1 MHEEFD
7 DSDDEFYDPS
17 PPNEEVMTINDVMKE
32 LGVSR
37 ATVHNWRKKN
47 VLTAYRIGVTGNNVR
62 FKRAEVMALL
72 TKAME
77 LKRI

>member
-1 MHEEFD
+1 MNEEFD
-7 DSDDEFYDPS
+7 EIDTEFYDPS
-17 PPNEEVMTINDVMKE
+17 PPNEEVMTVYDVME
-32 LGVSR
+32 ALGVSR

-47 VLTAYRIGVTGNNVR
+47 VLTAYKVGVTGNNVR
-62 FKRAEVMALL
+62 FKRADVMALL